1 MNHLRKSLLV
11 LVTVSAVVLLAVS
24 CQTATVSSL
33 TQGEEVPAAVRDLEQ
48 GDITSFEVIAA
59 STEGHLDVAQDP
71 AGVQLYGRAAFGNFV
86 QYTAMVPMDG
96 LDLEMSLDALED
108 NASVDNWFAIGLLS
122 RQGFLTGDSSDV
134 SAEGVVLLARMS
146 ETEAGSHIG
155 FQIVKNPGLTEL
167 AMLNV
172 PYTPERYTPYR

>member
-59 STEGHLDVAQDP
+59 STEGIW
-71 AGVQLYGRAAFGNFV
+71 
-86 QYTAMVPMDG
+86 M
-96 LDLEMSLDALED
+96 
-108 NASVDNWFAIGLLS
+108 
-122 RQGFLTGDSSDV
+122 
-134 SAEGVVLLARMS
+134 
-146 ETEAGSHIG
+146 
-155 FQIVKNPGLTEL
+155 
-167 AMLNV
+167 
-172 PYTPERYTPYR
+172 